1 MTVLEHPYRT
11 QRITAAKENLITAIG
26 RHRLERAVSQLA
38 HGEWDELLTT
48 AMAYEFE
55 RPGAG
60 IDVLRSALRRRNT
73 RRRNAAA

>member
-1 MTVLEHPYRT
+1 MTVLDHPRRT
-11 QRITAAKENLITAIG
+11 QRITTAKENLINAICKQ
-26 RHRLERAVSQLA
+26 RLERAVSQLA
-38 HGEWDELLTT
+38 QDEWDELLTR